1 MPVNNN
7 SSVNTQDYTA
17 KSQRTSDKKNKD
29 LVGSSVPNDYLGKD
43 AFLQLMITQ
52 LRYQDPLEPMDNK
65 DSIAQMAQF
74 SALEQMQNL
83 NTTMNTSQ
91 SGIKLAIDGL
101 SETLGAIQ
109 KALAAYGIKVDTPE
123 KLNTYLNEHG
133 DNSKGKWKAITGYDE
148 KFIRQIAEESFKTIV
163 APPTKDNNQATHG
176 TSFYL
181 VDQNSRLIKSYSGT
195 DTGDKKFPKAEIV
208 EDVKLQIKQGPYE
221 K

>member
-1 MPVNNN
+1 MKKFIVFLIAVLVLSACSN
-7 SSVNTQDYTA
+7 SRLKPQPNFGNVISEFESVDQHNKTFT
-17 KSQRTSDKKNKD
+17 NKD
-29 LVGSSVPNDYLGKD
+29 MKRKVWLIDFIFTNCETVCPPMTYNMSQVIDDLEKEGVKD
-43 AFLQLMITQ
+43 
-52 LRYQDPLEPMDNK
+52 
-65 DSIAQMAQF
+65 
-74 SALEQMQNL
+74 
-83 NTTMNTSQ
+83 
-91 SGIKLAIDGL
+91 
-101 SETLGAIQ
+101 
-109 KALAAYGIKVDTPE
+109 YGILSFSVDPKVDTPE